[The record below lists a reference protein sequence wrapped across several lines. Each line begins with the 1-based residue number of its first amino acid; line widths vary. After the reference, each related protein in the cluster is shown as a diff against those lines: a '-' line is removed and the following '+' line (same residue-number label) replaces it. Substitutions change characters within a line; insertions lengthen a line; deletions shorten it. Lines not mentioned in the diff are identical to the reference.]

1 MVAIESSLLY
11 LRESMDL
18 YKDHPT
24 CQSILTKVTAG
35 PYTSEEA
42 FVTELSDQEISYL
55 NALLR
60 QELRYANQSEDRTR
74 FNELNSIYELLY

>member
-1 MVAIESSLLY
+1 
-11 LRESMDL
+11 MDL
-18 YKDHPT
+18 YKEHPT
-24 CQSILTKVTAG
+24 CQSILAKIGEG
-35 PYTSEEA
+35 PYTTEEA

-55 NALLR
+55 NAVLR